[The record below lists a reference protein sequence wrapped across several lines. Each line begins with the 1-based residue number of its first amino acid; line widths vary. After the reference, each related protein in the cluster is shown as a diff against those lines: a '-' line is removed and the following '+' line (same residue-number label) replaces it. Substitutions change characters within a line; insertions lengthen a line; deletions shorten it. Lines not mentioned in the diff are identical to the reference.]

1 MHVNLVRLIIIDE
14 IGQVIASNSL
24 VIASNSLL
32 NLLVSSFTLNFQA
45 INSKLTCSV
54 KYLVTLIRLFVNY
67 IWTSARTKES
77 G

>member
-32 NLLVSSFTLNFQA
+32 NLLPHGVEFYPKFPGKS
-45 INSKLTCSV
+45 
-54 KYLVTLIRLFVNY
+54 
-67 IWTSARTKES
+67 
-77 G
+77 